1 LEQERYVQRES
12 LFLTARIFERNS
24 VKTIHTDAA
33 NLEENYTDAIYIA

>member
-1 LEQERYVQRES
+1 VQRES
-12 LFLTARIFERNS
+12 LFLTARIFERNVS